1 LSEIVDPDEKLIS
14 SAQNGDSKALEI
26 LLKNHYEKI
35 WGICKRLMINDQ
47 DALDATQESL
57 IAIATRINKFE
68 RRSKFS
74 TWLYRVTTNICFDE
88 LRKKS
93 RIPIPDSGSEKLE
106 ISTEPSFENRISDK
120 LLIDEVL
127 NLLPNEYKTVLVL
140 RDLCDLN
147 YDEISEVLNIP
158 IGTVRSRISRGR
170 SAITNY
176 LTNGNQTDSSIRQK
190 GNYERF

>member
-1 LSEIVDPDEKLIS
+1 MSEIVDPDEKLIS

-93 RIPIPDSGSEKLE
+93 RIPVPDSESEKLE

>member
-1 LSEIVDPDEKLIS
+1 LSEIVDPDNKLIS
-14 SAQNGDSKALEI
+14 AAQNGDSQALEI

-93 RIPIPDSGSEKLE
+93 RIPIPDSESEQLE
-106 ISTEPSFENRISDK
+106 ISIDSSFEKQIDDK
-120 LLIDEVL
+120 LLINEVL
-127 NLLPNEYKTVLVL
+127 NLLPNEFKTALVL

-147 YDEISEVLNIP
+147 YDEISEILNIP

-170 SAITNY
+170 SAISNY
-176 LTNGNQTDSSIRQK
+176 LTNGNQPDSSKRQK

>member
-1 LSEIVDPDEKLIS
+1 MSEIVDPDNKLIS
-14 SAQNGDSKALEI
+14 AAQNGDSQALEI

-35 WGICKRLMINDQ
+35 WGICKRLIINDQ

-93 RIPIPDSGSEKLE
+93 RIPIPDSESEQLE
-106 ISTEPSFENRISDK
+106 ISIDSSFEKQIDDK
-120 LLIDEVL
+120 LLINEVL
-127 NLLPNEYKTVLVL
+127 NLLPNEFKTALVL

-147 YDEISEVLNIP
+147 YDEISEILNIP

-170 SAITNY
+170 SAISNY
-176 LTNGNQTDSSIRQK
+176 LTNGNQPDSSKRQR

>member
-1 LSEIVDPDEKLIS
+1 MSEIVDPDEKLIS
-14 SAQNGDSKALEI
+14 SAQNGDSQALEI

-93 RIPIPDSGSEKLE
+93 RIPVPDSESEKLE

>member
-1 LSEIVDPDEKLIS
+1 LSEIVDPDNKLIS
-14 SAQNGDSKALEI
+14 AAQNGDSQALEI

-93 RIPIPDSGSEKLE
+93 RIPTPDSESEQLE
-106 ISTEPSFENRISDK
+106 ISIDSSFEKQIDDK
-120 LLIDEVL
+120 LLINEVL
-127 NLLPNEYKTVLVL
+127 NLLPNEFKTALVL

-147 YDEISEVLNIP
+147 YDEISEILNIP

-170 SAITNY
+170 SAISNY
-176 LTNGNQTDSSIRQK
+176 LTNGNQPDSSKRQK

>member
-1 LSEIVDPDEKLIS
+1 MSEIVDPDNKLIS
-14 SAQNGDSKALEI
+14 AAQNGDSQALEI

-93 RIPIPDSGSEKLE
+93 RTPIPDSESGQLE
-106 ISTEPSFENRISDK
+106 ISIDPSFENQIDDK
-120 LLIDEVL
+120 LLINEVL
-127 NLLPNEYKTVLVL
+127 NLLPNEFKTVLVL

-147 YDEISEVLNIP
+147 YDEISEILNIP

-170 SAITNY
+170 SAISNY
-176 LTNGNQTDSSIRQK
+176 LTNGNQPDSSERQK

>member
-1 LSEIVDPDEKLIS
+1 MSEIVDPDEKLIS

-93 RIPIPDSGSEKLE
+93 RIPIPDSESEKLE

-127 NLLPNEYKTVLVL
+127 NLLPNEYKSVLVL

>member
-1 LSEIVDPDEKLIS
+1 MSEIVDPDEKLIS
-14 SAQNGDSKALEI
+14 AAQNGDSQALEI

-35 WGICKRLMINDQ
+35 WGICKRLMVNDQ

-68 RRSKFS
+68 GRSKFS
-74 TWLYRVTTNICFDE
+74 TWIYRVTTNICFDE
-88 LRKKS
+88 MRKKS
-93 RIPIPDSGSEKLE
+93 RIPIPDSESEQLE
-106 ISTEPSFENRISDK
+106 MRLQTSFENEISDK
-120 LLIDEVL
+120 LFIEEALT
-127 NLLPNEYKTVLVL
+127 LLPNEFKTVIVL

-170 SAITNY
+170 SAINNY
-176 LTNGNQTDSSIRQK
+176 LTTGNQPDSSKRQK
-190 GNYERF
+190 G

>member
-1 LSEIVDPDEKLIS
+1 MSEIVDPDEKLIS

-93 RIPIPDSGSEKLE
+93 RIPIPDSESEKLE

>member
-1 LSEIVDPDEKLIS
+1 MSEIVDPDNKLIS
-14 SAQNGDSKALEI
+14 AAQNGDSQALEI

-93 RIPIPDSGSEKLE
+93 RIPTPDSESEQLE
-106 ISTEPSFENRISDK
+106 ISIEPSFENQIDDK
-120 LLIDEVL
+120 LLINEVL
-127 NLLPNEYKTVLVL
+127 NLLPNEFKTVLVL

-147 YDEISEVLNIP
+147 YDEISEILNIP

-170 SAITNY
+170 SAISNY
-176 LTNGNQTDSSIRQK
+176 LTNGNQPDSSERQK

>member
-1 LSEIVDPDEKLIS
+1 MSEIVDPDEKLIS

-127 NLLPNEYKTVLVL
+127 NLLPNEYKSVLVL

>member
-127 NLLPNEYKTVLVL
+127 NLLPNEYKSVLVL

>member
-1 LSEIVDPDEKLIS
+1 MSEIVDPDNKLIS
-14 SAQNGDSKALEI
+14 AAQNGDSQALEI

-93 RIPIPDSGSEKLE
+93 RIPIPDSESEQLE
-106 ISTEPSFENRISDK
+106 ISIDPSFEKQIDDK
-120 LLIDEVL
+120 LLINEVL
-127 NLLPNEYKTVLVL
+127 NLLPNEFKTALVL

-147 YDEISEVLNIP
+147 YDEISEILNIP

-170 SAITNY
+170 SAISNY
-176 LTNGNQTDSSIRQK
+176 LTNGHQPDSSKRQK
-190 GNYERF
+190 GNYGRF

>member
-1 LSEIVDPDEKLIS
+1 MSEIVDPDNKLIS
-14 SAQNGDSKALEI
+14 AAQNGDSQALEI

-93 RIPIPDSGSEKLE
+93 RIPTPDSESEQLE
-106 ISTEPSFENRISDK
+106 ISIDPSFENQIDDK
-120 LLIDEVL
+120 LLINEVL
-127 NLLPNEYKTVLVL
+127 NLLPNEFKTALVL

-147 YDEISEVLNIP
+147 YDEISEILNIP

-170 SAITNY
+170 SAISNY
-176 LTNGNQTDSSIRQK
+176 LTNGNQPDSSKRQK

>member
-1 LSEIVDPDEKLIS
+1 MSEIVDPDEKLIS
-14 SAQNGDSKALEI
+14 AAQNGDSEALEI

-93 RIPIPDSGSEKLE
+93 RIPTPDSESEQLE
-106 ISTEPSFENRISDK
+106 ISIEPSFENQIDDK
-120 LLIDEVL
+120 LLINEVL
-127 NLLPNEYKTVLVL
+127 NLLPDEFKAVLVL

-170 SAITNY
+170 SAINNY
-176 LTNGNQTDSSIRQK
+176 LTTGNQPDSSKRQK

>member
-1 LSEIVDPDEKLIS
+1 MSKIVDPDEKLIS
-14 SAQNGDSKALEI
+14 SAQNGDSQALEI
-26 LLKNHYEKI
+26 LLRNHYEKI

-93 RIPIPDSGSEKLE
+93 RIPTPDSESEQLE
-106 ISTEPSFENRISDK
+106 ISIEPSFENQIDDK
-120 LLIDEVL
+120 LLINEVL
-127 NLLPNEYKTVLVL
+127 NLLPNEFKTVLVL

-147 YDEISEVLNIP
+147 YDEISEILNIP

-170 SAITNY
+170 SAISNY
-176 LTNGNQTDSSIRQK
+176 LTNGNQPDSSERQK

>member
-1 LSEIVDPDEKLIS
+1 MSEIVDPDEKLIS
-14 SAQNGDSKALEI
+14 SAQNGDSQALEI
-26 LLKNHYEKI
+26 LLKNYYEKI

-93 RIPIPDSGSEKLE
+93 RIPIPDSESEKLE
-106 ISTEPSFENRISDK
+106 ISTEPSFENHISDK

-127 NLLPNEYKTVLVL
+127 NLLPNEYKTALVL

-170 SAITNY
+170 SAINNY

>member
-1 LSEIVDPDEKLIS
+1 LSEIVDPDNKLIS
-14 SAQNGDSKALEI
+14 AAQNGDSQALEI

-93 RIPIPDSGSEKLE
+93 RIPIPDSESEQLE
-106 ISTEPSFENRISDK
+106 ISIDPSFEKQIDDK
-120 LLIDEVL
+120 LLINEVL
-127 NLLPNEYKTVLVL
+127 NLLPNEFKTALVL

-147 YDEISEVLNIP
+147 YDEISEILNIP

-170 SAITNY
+170 SAISNY
-176 LTNGNQTDSSIRQK
+176 LTNGNQPDSSKRQK

>member
-1 LSEIVDPDEKLIS
+1 MSEIVDPDEKLIS
-14 SAQNGDSKALEI
+14 SAQNGDSQALEI

>member
-1 LSEIVDPDEKLIS
+1 MSEIVDPDEKLIS
-14 SAQNGDSKALEI
+14 SAQNGDSQALEI

-93 RIPIPDSGSEKLE
+93 RIPIPDSESEKLE
-106 ISTEPSFENRISDK
+106 ISTEPSFENHISDK

-127 NLLPNEYKTVLVL
+127 NLLPNEYKTALVL

>member
-1 LSEIVDPDEKLIS
+1 MSEIVDPDNKLIS
-14 SAQNGDSKALEI
+14 AAQNGDSQALEI

-93 RIPIPDSGSEKLE
+93 RIPTPDSESEQLE
-106 ISTEPSFENRISDK
+106 INIEPSFENQIDDK
-120 LLIDEVL
+120 LLINEVL
-127 NLLPNEYKTVLVL
+127 NLLPNEFKTVLVL

-147 YDEISEVLNIP
+147 YDEISEILNIP

-170 SAITNY
+170 SAISNY
-176 LTNGNQTDSSIRQK
+176 LTNGNQPDSSERQK

>member
-1 LSEIVDPDEKLIS
+1 MSEIVDPDEKLIF

>member
-1 LSEIVDPDEKLIS
+1 MSEIVDPDNKLIS
-14 SAQNGDSKALEI
+14 AAQNGDSQALEI

-93 RIPIPDSGSEKLE
+93 RIPIPDSESEQLE
-106 ISTEPSFENRISDK
+106 ISIDSSFEKQIDDK
-120 LLIDEVL
+120 LLINEVL
-127 NLLPNEYKTVLVL
+127 NLLPNE
-140 RDLCDLN
+140 
-147 YDEISEVLNIP
+147 
-158 IGTVRSRISRGR
+158 
-170 SAITNY
+170 
-176 LTNGNQTDSSIRQK
+176 
-190 GNYERF
+190 F

>member
-1 LSEIVDPDEKLIS
+1 MSEIVDPDNKLIS
-14 SAQNGDSKALEI
+14 AAQNGDSQALEI

-93 RIPIPDSGSEKLE
+93 RIPTPDSESEQLE
-106 ISTEPSFENRISDK
+106 ISIDSSFEKQIDDK
-120 LLIDEVL
+120 LLINEVL
-127 NLLPNEYKTVLVL
+127 NLLPNEFKTALVL

-147 YDEISEVLNIP
+147 YDEISEILNIP

-170 SAITNY
+170 SAISNY
-176 LTNGNQTDSSIRQK
+176 LTNGNQPDSSKRQK

>member
-1 LSEIVDPDEKLIS
+1 MSEIVDPDEKLIS
-14 SAQNGDSKALEI
+14 AAQNGDSQALEI

-93 RIPIPDSGSEKLE
+93 RIPTPDSESEQLE
-106 ISTEPSFENRISDK
+106 ISIDSSFEKQIDDK
-120 LLIDEVL
+120 LLINEVL
-127 NLLPNEYKTVLVL
+127 NLLPNEFKTALVL

-147 YDEISEVLNIP
+147 YDEISEILNIP

-170 SAITNY
+170 SAISNY
-176 LTNGNQTDSSIRQK
+176 LTNGNQPDSSKRQK

>member
-14 SAQNGDSKALEI
+14 SAQNGDSQALEI

-93 RIPIPDSGSEKLE
+93 RIPIPDSESEKLE
-106 ISTEPSFENRISDK
+106 ISTEPSFENHISDK

-127 NLLPNEYKTVLVL
+127 NLLPNEYKTALVL

-170 SAITNY
+170 SAINNY

>member
-1 LSEIVDPDEKLIS
+1 MSEIVDPDEKLIS

-176 LTNGNQTDSSIRQK
+176 LTNGNQTDGSIRQK

>member
-1 LSEIVDPDEKLIS
+1 MSEIVDPDEKLIS

>member
-1 LSEIVDPDEKLIS
+1 MSEIVDPDEKLIS
-14 SAQNGDSKALEI
+14 SAQNGDSQALEI

-190 GNYERF
+190 GNYEKF

>member
-1 LSEIVDPDEKLIS
+1 MSEIVDPDEKLIS
-14 SAQNGDSKALEI
+14 SAQNGDSQALEI

-93 RIPIPDSGSEKLE
+93 RIPIPDSESEKLE
-106 ISTEPSFENRISDK
+106 ISTEPSFENHISDK

-127 NLLPNEYKTVLVL
+127 NLLPNEYKTALVL

-170 SAITNY
+170 SAINNY

>member
-1 LSEIVDPDEKLIS
+1 MSEIVDSDEKLIS

>member
-14 SAQNGDSKALEI
+14 SAQNGDSQALEI

>member
-1 LSEIVDPDEKLIS
+1 MSEIVDPDNKLIS
-14 SAQNGDSKALEI
+14 AAQNGDSQALEI

-93 RIPIPDSGSEKLE
+93 RIPIPDSESGQLE
-106 ISTEPSFENRISDK
+106 ISIDPSFENQIDDK
-120 LLIDEVL
+120 LLINEVL
-127 NLLPNEYKTVLVL
+127 NLLPNEFKTVLVL

-147 YDEISEVLNIP
+147 YDEISEILNIP

-170 SAITNY
+170 SAISNY
-176 LTNGNQTDSSIRQK
+176 LTNGNQPDSSERQK

>member
-1 LSEIVDPDEKLIS
+1 MSEIVDPDNKLIS
-14 SAQNGDSKALEI
+14 AAQNGDSQALEI

-93 RIPIPDSGSEKLE
+93 RIPIPDSESEQLE
-106 ISTEPSFENRISDK
+106 ISIDSSFEKQIDDK
-120 LLIDEVL
+120 LLINEVL
-127 NLLPNEYKTVLVL
+127 NLLPNEFKTALVL

-147 YDEISEVLNIP
+147 YDEISEILNIP

-170 SAITNY
+170 SAISNY
-176 LTNGNQTDSSIRQK
+176 LTNGNQPDSSKRQK

>member
-1 LSEIVDPDEKLIS
+1 MSEIVDPDNKLIS
-14 SAQNGDSKALEI
+14 AAQNGDSQALEI

-93 RIPIPDSGSEKLE
+93 RIPIPDSESEQLE
-106 ISTEPSFENRISDK
+106 ISIDSSFEKQIDDK
-120 LLIDEVL
+120 LLI
-127 NLLPNEYKTVLVL
+127 N
-140 RDLCDLN
+140 
-147 YDEISEVLNIP
+147 
-158 IGTVRSRISRGR
+158 
-170 SAITNY
+170 
-176 LTNGNQTDSSIRQK
+176 
-190 GNYERF
+190 

>member
-1 LSEIVDPDEKLIS
+1 MSEIVDPDNKLIS
-14 SAQNGDSKALEI
+14 AAQNGDSQALEI

-35 WGICKRLMINDQ
+35 WGICKRLMVNDQ

-93 RIPIPDSGSEKLE
+93 RIPIPDSESGQLE
-106 ISTEPSFENRISDK
+106 ISIDPSFENQIDDK
-120 LLIDEVL
+120 LLINEVL
-127 NLLPNEYKTVLVL
+127 NLLPNEFKTVLVL

-147 YDEISEVLNIP
+147 YDEISEILNIP

-170 SAITNY
+170 SAISNY
-176 LTNGNQTDSSIRQK
+176 LTNGNQPDSSERQK

>member
-14 SAQNGDSKALEI
+14 SAQNGDSQALEI

-170 SAITNY
+170 SAINNY

>member
-1 LSEIVDPDEKLIS
+1 MSEIVDPDEKLIS

-158 IGTVRSRISRGR
+158 IGTVRSRISRGH